1 MELGEILVSE
11 MEIARAVEEIAGKI
25 RKDYDPSK
33 LVLVGAMDGAVCFL
47 ADLMR
52 SLAMPVAVTTV
63 RMRRYEGT
71 EGGELT
77 VSWLPLRERIE
88 GQDVLIVEG
97 VVDTGATC
105 ALLVQKLREL
115 GSASVNICALLDKP
129 ARREHDVE
137 PAYYGF
143 EVPDVFVVGYG
154 LDYRGVYRNL
164 RDVHVLN
171 GGAAE

>member
-1 MELGEILVSE
+1 MELGDILISE
-11 MEIARAVEEIAGKI
+11 REIAQAVEEIAGKV

-52 SLAMPVAVTTV
+52 WLATPVAVTTV
-63 RMRRYEGT
+63 RMRRYEGM

-105 ALLVQKLREL
+105 ALLVEKLREL
-115 GSASVNICALLDKP
+115 EAASVNICALLDKP
-129 ARREHDVE
+129 VRRAYDVE
-137 PAYYGF
+137 PTYRGF

-154 LDYRGVYRNL
+154 LDYMGAYRNL

-171 GGAAE
+171 GGA